1 MKTISLQDQHFAHSK
16 NGYSCDFHPGRK
28 VRWCRKY
35 PYSSITTVFTGN
47 SLGLVKTHPN
57 HRNIAWL
64 IEPYEICPHTY
75 QFVLENRKYFDL
87 ILTHDTEVMLVAGN
101 SAFMPYGDC
110 WIKEEDWQ
118 IYPKSKNCSIFCSDK
133 KLTRQHLL
141 RHECLKTDGI
151 DQFGFMNHVDYK
163 LDGLKDYKFSVVV
176 ENSTRNDWFTEK
188 LLDCFATG
196 TIPIY
201 SGTKNIKNYFSK
213 GGMLEFK
220 TLEELEHI
228 IDLIQIGELHYEDFL
243 PAIKRNFDGFQTFV
257 RKDDR
262 VLEILEE
269 KRLA

>member
-1 MKTISLQDQHFAHSK
+1 MKTISLQDQHFSHSK

-57 HRNIAWL
+57 HRNITWL

-75 QFVLENRKYFDL
+75 QFVLENRKCFDL
-87 ILTHDTEVMLVAGN
+87 ILTHDKELMLAAGN

-118 IYPKSKNCSIFCSDK
+118 IYPKSKNYSIFCSDK
-133 KLTRQHLL
+133 KLTQQHLL
-141 RHECLKTDGI
+141 RHECLKVDGI

-176 ENSTRNDWFTEK
+176 ENSTRDYWFTEK

-201 SGTKNIKNYFSK
+201 SGTKNIGKYFSES
-213 GGMLEFK
+213 GIITFSSVD
-220 TLEELEHI
+220 ELSSI
-228 IDLIQIGELHYEDFL
+228 ISKIKNREIVYETFL
-243 PAIKRNFDGFQTFV
+243 PAIRQNFETFTTFV

-262 VLEILEE
+262 VLEILQE
-269 KRLA
+269 KGLV